1 MLLNLQAYK
10 TIKTFLTNTYNTY
23 LHIKTPSNNDGNEDK
38 FSSYS
43 TWIRAVVLISFLQF
57 S

>member
-43 TWIRAVVLISFLQF
+43 T
-57 S
+57 